1 MNSRE
6 MRVIVSQYIAT
17 LFTDRSTQFENWKLN
32 TIRDQML
39 DDILGESRSLAAER
53 RLRKS
58 VAYVIE
64 KKLGV
69 PLDFRSPKEWW
80 KNYDQD

>member
-6 MRVIVSQYIAT
+6 MRAIASQYIAS
-17 LFTDRSTQFENWKLN
+17 LFLDRADQFENWKLN
-32 TIRDQML
+32 TIRDQLL
-39 DDILGESRSLAAER
+39 DDILGESRTIAAER

-69 PLDFRSPKEWW
+69 PLNFKSPSEWR
-80 KNYDQD
+80 KDDD